1 MITSGASMYMLHYL
15 SLLYSSLLFP
25 YLSLSSLHFTH
36 HIFNLFSF
44 HSHYIIS
51 SHLILSSHS
60 HSFSLGVREHCLFLK
75 QIEDA
80 ASLRKAIAYC
90 FERANIPSLSK
101 QEVQDALSF
110 VIVGAG
116 PTGVSVSRYL

>member
-1 MITSGASMYMLHYL
+1 
-15 SLLYSSLLFP
+15 LLPFP
-25 YLSLSSLHFTH
+25 YDIPSVPLQ
-36 HIFNLFSF
+36 NNK
-44 HSHYIIS
+44 
-51 SHLILSSHS
+51 
-60 HSFSLGVREHCLFLK
+60 GVREHCQFLK

-101 QEVQDALSF
+101 KEISDALSF

-116 PTGVSVSRYL
+116 PTGVSLKQNAV

>member
-1 MITSGASMYMLHYL
+1 LLLKIRICVSGKCPL
-15 SLLYSSLLFP
+15 SLFP
-25 YLSLSSLHFTH
+25 FPS
-36 HIFNLFSF
+36 
-44 HSHYIIS
+44 IIS
-51 SHLILSSHS
+51 SATPYINE
-60 HSFSLGVREHCLFLK
+60 GVREHCQFLK

-101 QEVQDALSF
+101 KEISDALSF

-116 PTGVSVSRYL
+116 PTGVYSYPYAVQYLVLMSGILLSFL

>member
-1 MITSGASMYMLHYL
+1 VYQKSFNK
-15 SLLYSSLLFP
+15 LLPFP
-25 YLSLSSLHFTH
+25 YDIPYVPLH
-36 HIFNLFSF
+36 NNK
-44 HSHYIIS
+44 
-51 SHLILSSHS
+51 
-60 HSFSLGVREHCLFLK
+60 GVREHCQFLK

-101 QEVQDALSF
+101 KEISDALSF

-116 PTGVSVSRYL
+116 PTGVSFKQNAV